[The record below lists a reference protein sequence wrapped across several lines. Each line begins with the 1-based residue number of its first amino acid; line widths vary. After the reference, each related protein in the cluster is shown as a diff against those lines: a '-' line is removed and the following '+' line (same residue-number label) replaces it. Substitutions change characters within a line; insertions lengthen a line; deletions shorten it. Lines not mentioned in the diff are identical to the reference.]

1 MWYILQGKCLT
12 SWIPA
17 VKKWIQV
24 WTHYWKAIELNVV
37 SSIKVFHIL
46 TKMCR
51 GVILLQLQVML
62 LSDGSVTCL
71 RTQELTIE
79 FMVVPHGI
87 NHNGPL
93 YLQLIVLQ
101 IMHENSPYFTLREN
115 TSDSTRLRCSE
126 HSIARFAQHF
136 ERYSSVYQKVLQYS
150 IGCFRFIR
158 AKFKLSNL
166 CFSVSFGFILATQKL
181 KLNLARRRDTVVR
194 DMEIPRRAQYFSAM
208 IRRVSNLWLWRYLTT
223 RKSQLSQIF

>member
-1 MWYILQGKCLT
+1 
-12 SWIPA
+12 
-17 VKKWIQV
+17 
-24 WTHYWKAIELNVV
+24 
-37 SSIKVFHIL
+37 
-46 TKMCR
+46 
-51 GVILLQLQVML
+51 ML

-101 IMHENSPYFTLREN
+101 IMHENS
-115 TSDSTRLRCSE
+115 
-126 HSIARFAQHF
+126 RFAQHF

-194 DMEIPRRAQYFSAM
+194 DMEIPRRAQYFIGMRSFQLACNFKVLKNG
-208 IRRVSNLWLWRYLTT
+208 INSLETTLKATSNVFLGCNSL
-223 RKSQLSQIF
+223 

>member
-1 MWYILQGKCLT
+1 
-12 SWIPA
+12 
-17 VKKWIQV
+17 
-24 WTHYWKAIELNVV
+24 
-37 SSIKVFHIL
+37 
-46 TKMCR
+46 
-51 GVILLQLQVML
+51 ML

-115 TSDSTRLRCSE
+115 TSDSTRL
-126 HSIARFAQHF
+126 Q
-136 ERYSSVYQKVLQYS
+136 VYQKVLQYS

-194 DMEIPRRAQYFSAM
+194 EMEIPRRAQYFSAM

>member
-12 SWIPA
+12 S
-17 VKKWIQV
+17 VDSSSEKVDQV

-79 FMVVPHGI
+79 FMVVPYGI

-115 TSDSTRLRCSE
+115 TSDSTRLQV
-126 HSIARFAQHF
+126 F
-136 ERYSSVYQKVLQYS
+136 
-150 IGCFRFIR
+150 
-158 AKFKLSNL
+158 
-166 CFSVSFGFILATQKL
+166 
-181 KLNLARRRDTVVR
+181 
-194 DMEIPRRAQYFSAM
+194 
-208 IRRVSNLWLWRYLTT
+208 
-223 RKSQLSQIF
+223 

>member
-1 MWYILQGKCLT
+1 
-12 SWIPA
+12 
-17 VKKWIQV
+17 
-24 WTHYWKAIELNVV
+24 
-37 SSIKVFHIL
+37 
-46 TKMCR
+46 MCR

-79 FMVVPHGI
+79 FMVVPHGQTI
-87 NHNGPL
+87 MDPYIYSQSYYRSCTKTVHILHFEKILRIPL
-93 YLQLIVLQ
+93 VFRCL
-101 IMHENSPYFTLREN
+101 STL
-115 TSDSTRLRCSE
+115 L
-126 HSIARFAQHF
+126 ARFAQHF

>member
-1 MWYILQGKCLT
+1 
-12 SWIPA
+12 
-17 VKKWIQV
+17 
-24 WTHYWKAIELNVV
+24 
-37 SSIKVFHIL
+37 
-46 TKMCR
+46 
-51 GVILLQLQVML
+51 ML

-79 FMVVPHGI
+79 FMVVS
-87 NHNGPL
+87 
-93 YLQLIVLQ
+93 YV
-101 IMHENSPYFTLREN
+101 
-115 TSDSTRLRCSE
+115 
-126 HSIARFAQHF
+126 
-136 ERYSSVYQKVLQYS
+136 SVYQKVLQYS